1 MATCGGDGLRAHR
14 VKIDLRAA
22 RIGAKVEA
30 CAAGV
35 ARVRVARI
43 AKAQPAAAAAT
54 AASLE
59 SSVEGYGFIAD
70 VAEAAAA
77 KQLVAR
83 CEELGSGAIRE

>member
-1 MATCGGDGLRAHR
+1 MRAHR

-30 CAAGV
+30 RAAGI
-35 ARVRVARI
+35 ARVRVARV
-43 AKAQPAAAAAT
+43 AKAQPAAAAA
-54 AASLE
+54 AAAALE

-70 VAEAAAA
+70 VAEAAIAA

-83 CEELGSGAIRE
+83 CEELGSSAIRK